1 MLAKPA
7 SATPYPFTPKT
18 TTKVRVG
25 DFWSIG
31 LDDGRYAAGRVLQ
44 VLDRVTVLGCVL
56 DWSGDAPPTEETIA
70 GAGMLAVGRMHLR
83 TIEDC
88 GEGILGNRSL
98 ESDDIELPIFRSNAE
113 GAGQRLLQG
122 GSDVGA
128 ASVDD
133 AALPVLST
141 WGFGVARV
149 RANKRFCPRA

>member
-25 DFWSIG
+25 DFWSIV

-56 DWSGDAPPTEETIA
+56 DWSGDAPPTEEAIA
-70 GAGMLAVGRMHLR
+70 CAGILAAGRMHLR

-88 GEGILGNRSL
+88 GEGILGNRTL
-98 ESDDIELPIFRSNAE
+98 ESDDIELPLFRSDE
-113 GAGQRLLQG
+113 GPRPRLLQG
-122 GSDVGA
+122 TTDVGG
-128 ASVDD
+128 ASAEH
-133 AALPVLST
+133 AALPILST
-141 WGFGVARV
+141 WGFGFARAVANR
-149 RANKRFCPRA
+149 RLCPRA